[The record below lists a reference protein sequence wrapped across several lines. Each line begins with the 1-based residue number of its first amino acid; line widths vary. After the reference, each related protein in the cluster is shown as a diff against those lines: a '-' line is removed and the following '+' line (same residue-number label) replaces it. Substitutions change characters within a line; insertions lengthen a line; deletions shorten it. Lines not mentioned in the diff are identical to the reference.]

1 MYFMHI
7 TYSRYYPDGAQT
19 QPAETYQVRRI
30 ATALKC
36 KMRPQ
41 DFTLVALLAGPTH
54 WETTYNPFVM
64 CKGRIVNFTINPLST
79 GIV

>member
-1 MYFMHI
+1 MHI

-41 DFTLVALLAGPTH
+41 DFSGFISRSNTLGDYIQPICNVQRPNRQLYHQL
-54 WETTYNPFVM
+54 
-64 CKGRIVNFTINPLST
+64 NPLST